1 MRDAELATRTI
12 IFIFAIDVLVVLLH
26 PFHISYR

>member
-12 IFIFAIDVLVVLLH
+12 IFILAIDVLVVLLDDVGLA
-26 PFHISYR
+26 